1 MDKETSA
8 NSLMERL
15 KRNQERFSLLGPK
28 PQDLTRSEM
37 VSRVEDFLLQQEEL
51 AWRLSFGDAE
61 EKDEAPE
68 GTVHFDPVEIY
79 HSNPEH
85 LEELV
90 HHVEFDM
97 NGREEELLDEA
108 KRLRSSYNTLLFGAA
123 IKLHKKET
131 LSDGL
136 RDLVVDHLISKP
148 PCKPQRK
155 RGGQRKDPARNDRK
169 YEAIQFVCLHGF
181 KATRFKDSA
190 RNSACDIIEDAALS
204 LWKKGHTQFGSG
216 YRFNNLTPIYSKK
229 SKTRSK
235 T

>member
-37 VSRVEDFLLQQEEL
+37 VSRVEDFLLLQEEL
-51 AWRLSFGDAE
+51 AWHFSFGDAE
-61 EKDEAPE
+61 EKDEAPK

-79 HSNPEH
+79 NSNPEH
-85 LEELV
+85 LEKLV
-90 HHVEFDM
+90 HCVEFDM
-97 NGREEELLDEA
+97 NGREEQLLDEA
-108 KRLRSSYNTLLFGAA
+108 KRHRSSYNTLLFGAA

-148 PCKPQRK
+148 ASTKQK
-155 RGGQRKDPARNDRK
+155 EKGGQRKDPIRNDCK

-216 YRFNNLTPIYSKK
+216 YRYDNLQAIYSKK